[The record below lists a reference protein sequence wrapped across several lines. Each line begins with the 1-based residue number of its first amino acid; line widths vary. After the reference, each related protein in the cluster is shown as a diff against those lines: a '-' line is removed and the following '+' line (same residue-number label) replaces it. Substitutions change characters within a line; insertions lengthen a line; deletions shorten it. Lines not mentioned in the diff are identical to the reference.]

1 MAAGRLLL
9 PSWMP
14 ALDGDGFPIP
24 NAKVFFYL
32 NLTTTLAPV
41 YEDEALS
48 IPLANP
54 VEANSSGRFPAVWAD
69 GDALYS
75 ASVEAPYGPAGVP
88 FTYDNLSASLGADI
102 LIAGAAEAAAN
113 ESVASASAAAA
124 ALAEIEDIVA
134 NAPDAPS
141 VVNKANR
148 NLDNVTTTDFSE
160 KDILVSSGDTPI
172 PLAEWRGLVVPPEAF
187 GARSGIYNDAVGAA
201 NIVALNKAV
210 AAGVIIDGGGRTYAI
225 SGRWTPTHAPKMRN
239 INFRQVATTGVDR
252 ATTIFISGKTGV
264 RVKDVTID
272 LNNIQ
277 APGGTTMNSAQGL
290 FIYQCADVD
299 VRNTKIING
308 GAHSGLWLEQC
319 QRGAVVDCAAENFI
333 AEMASEPTDEV
344 CQGVVIINCQD
355 MQGARCGGYNLTANW
370 PGRPS
375 VWERKSRGF
384 VLGSDNVRFSYD
396 NCYGHLVGEG
406 VDITGSNNRYGSVTN
421 SQAYFCTLWGI
432 KAANRTQYVTIKGG
446 VVYAAERGG
455 VVANSASAATGL
467 LPQYCD
473 IEGIIVIN
481 TGAGGLFS
489 AAEGRMAFSII
500 SQTGGPAG
508 YPGGIRY
515 INCLSIDDQTVPTT
529 DYGFANRNFAE
540 QAPNS
545 TIPPNELINCRSVGH
560 ITGFQIGFNFPLAKG
575 GGTANQSLATSG
587 SAERIIWTVDIED
600 SSNLI
605 DLTNG
610 RFYAK
615 VRGRYMV
622 RALLHFDGA
631 SATGRREVHF
641 YKNGSETNSRDRG
654 QLNATA
660 TGQPIRVLAITT
672 VTLDRGDYVEIFG
685 YQNSGGA
692 LGIDRAQSYCEIV
705 KIADA

>member
-14 ALDGDGFPIP
+14 ALDSNGAPIP
-24 NAKVFFYL
+24 NARVFFYL

-41 YEDEALS
+41 YADEGLS

-54 VEANSSGRFPAVWAD
+54 VDANASGRFPAVWAD

-102 LIAGAAEAAAN
+102 LIAGAAEIAAN
-113 ESVASASAAAA
+113 EAVASAAAA
-124 ALAEIEDIVA
+124 EAALAEIQDIAA

-141 VVNKANR
+141 VVNKANKS
-148 NLDNVTTTDFSE
+148 LDNVLTADFGAKAIIPSG
-160 KDILVSSGDTPI
+160 GDTEI
-172 PLAEWRGLVVPPEAF
+172 PLSEWRGLMVPPEAF
-187 GARSGIYNDAVGAA
+187 GAVSGIYNDVIGAA

-210 AAGVIIDGGGRTYAI
+210 AAGVIIDGGGRSYAI

-239 INFRQVATTGVDR
+239 LSFVQVATTGIDR

-264 RVKDVTID
+264 RIENVTLD

-277 APGGTTMNSAQGL
+277 APAGTTMNSAQGI
-290 FIYQCADVD
+290 FIYQCLDID
-299 VRNTKIING
+299 VRGTKVVNG
-308 GAHSGLWLEQC
+308 GAHSGLWVEQC
-319 QRGAVVDCAAENFI
+319 QRGAVVDCAAEDFI

-355 MQGARCGGYNLTANW
+355 MQGSRCGGYNLTANW
-370 PGRPS
+370 PGRPA

-406 VDITGSNNRYGSVTN
+406 VDVTGSNNRYGTVTN

-432 KAANRTQYVTIKGG
+432 KAANRTQYVTIRGG

-455 VVANSASAATGL
+455 VVMNSASAATGL

-515 INCLSIDDQTVPTT
+515 INCLSIDDQVAPTT
-529 DYGFANRNFAE
+529 DYGFANRNFTE

-560 ITGFQIGFNFPLAKG
+560 ISGFQTGFNFPIAKG
-575 GGTANQSLATSG
+575 GGTTNQVLANSG
-587 SAERIIWTVDIED
+587 TAEKIIWTVDLED

-610 RFYAK
+610 RYYAK
-615 VRGRYMV
+615 VRGRYLV
-622 RALLHFDGA
+622 RSMLQFDGS
-631 SATGRREVHF
+631 SAIGRREVHF
-641 YKNGSETNSRDRG
+641 YRNGSETNTRDRG
-654 QLNATA
+654 QLNATS
-660 TGQPIRVLAITT
+660 TGEPIRVLAITT
-672 VTLDRGDYVEIFG
+672 MTLDRQDYVEIYG
-685 YQNSGGA
+685 YHNSGGA
-692 LGIDRAQSYCEIV
+692 LSVDRSLSYCEII